1 MVFWLYNKSLML
13 SIRMIQACVGTKIV
27 KGRQVHRLVGSIQ
40 VDKLRFV
47 FHGKYIVQSPA
58 GAAKY

>member
-1 MVFWLYNKSLML
+1 ML